1 MKRLSG
7 IIGAI
12 ALAATLAAASV
23 PAAAGPA
30 PKREQRI
37 AIAVTSKGFEP
48 ASVRVKAGHPVRLVV
63 TRKTDRTCATDIV
76 IKDLGIRKPLPL
88 NEPVEVRFTPRK
100 AGALRYAC
108 AMDMIAGSLIVE

>member
-23 PAAAGPA
+23 LAAAGPA

-76 IKDLGIRKPLPL
+76 IKDFGINRPLPL
-88 NEPVEVRFTPRK
+88 NEPVEVTFTPKKPGKIRF
-100 AGALRYAC
+100 AC
-108 AMDMIAGSLIVE
+108 AMDMIAGELAAE